1 MAKRNPWLRPAGAD
15 GLIPV
20 VVLWNHF
27 ASLYGN
33 AWRELFAEEAAKVA
47 WYEEAAELFYG
58 RGIRWNMVKTALA
71 ALRNE
76 VRAGSQPLGLA
87 EFADRCLPVF
97 DFEGAFYEAQ
107 RQSVKVAY
115 GTAVWSHPAIY
126 WAAYD
131 LGFTR
136 VYATKWSRLKG
147 EWVRV
152 LSDRLQGACPAIPDK
167 KEEPV
172 YRRGDAG
179 VAIAA
184 VNDLRKML
192 AAAGA

>member
-1 MAKRNPWLRPAGAD
+1 M
-15 GLIPV
+15 
-20 VVLWNHF
+20 
-27 ASLYGN
+27 
-33 AWRELFAEEAAKVA
+33 
-47 WYEEAAELFYG
+47 YEEAAELFYG

-97 DFEGAFYEAQ
+97 DFEGAFFYEAQ

-167 KEEPV
+167 KGGTSVPA
-172 YRRGDAG
+172 RRCWCGNCSSKRFTQNACSSRR
-179 VAIAA
+179 V
-184 VNDLRKML
+184 VR
-192 AAAGA
+192 